1 MSKDSPFATCLI
13 CASADTLTVGSN
25 LSFGV
30 NLFQCKACGFV
41 QSEFISSRSQEIY
54 YTNFYR
60 ARLGEFGLSTL
71 RMKGA
76 AQARGQMAYLLEQ
89 RPELKVATALDYGTA
104 EGSLGHELRAVA
116 EQVFVT
122 EADPQ
127 FVELLKADPLLTFVG
142 ESELASERF
151 RGFFDLI
158 CISHVLEHLTDPY
171 QIMDLFGA
179 MLKPGGLLLVDIP
192 NEVRML
198 AHGFQ
203 ANGHVSYFS
212 KETFAKFVEVQG
224 SFDLLELRTCNREVD
239 FFIASRFK
247 APEEYAVPLAKDG
260 TTIRALL
267 RNREPAARRCSRS
280 HTFDE
285 AALLNEYSARIQL
298 FHRLLQNTRAR
309 VAELEREVNRL
320 QAQSVPAVS
329 GSAAA

>member
-1 MSKDSPFATCLI
+1 
-13 CASADTLTVGSN
+13 
-25 LSFGV
+25 
-30 NLFQCKACGFV
+30 V
-41 QSEFISSRSQEIY
+41 QSEFISDRSQEIY

-60 ARLGEFGLSTL
+60 GRLDDFALAAL

-76 AQARGQMAYLLEQ
+76 AQARGQLAYLLEQ
-89 RPELKVATALDYGTA
+89 QPELKVAAALDYGTA
-104 EGSLGHELRAVA
+104 EGSLGHELRCVA

-127 FVELLKADPLLTFVG
+127 FVERLKADPLLTFL
-142 ESELASERF
+142 EQSELGSGRFAS
-151 RGFFDLI
+151 FFDLI

-171 QIMDLFGA
+171 EIMDLFGSL
-179 MLKPGGLLLVDIP
+179 LKPGGLLLVDIP

-224 SFDLLELRTCNREVD
+224 GFDMLELRTCNREVD
-239 FFIASRFK
+239 FFIASRFT

-267 RNREPAARRCSRS
+267 RNRALEARRTSRT
-280 HTFDE
+280 HGFDE

-298 FHRLLQNTRAR
+298 FHRLLSTTRTR
-309 VAELEREVNRL
+309 VAQLERELSRASV
-320 QAQSVPAVS
+320 QSIPEVT